1 MTEYPAGTS
10 PQPPRGQQEGTFQQG
25 KEAAREVAATAREQT
40 GVVAGEAREQTRQ
53 AVEQIREQARAQA
66 RHQSERAAQG
76 IRQWAD
82 ELAAMNDGA
91 KPDSQVAG
99 VVRQVADGGRRAAD
113 YLEQNGLA
121 GVVSEVQDFARRK
134 PAVFLAGALA
144 AGFLVGRIAKATSGP
159 QHDERRSPD
168 PAPNA
173 FTGGT
178 YPAGPT
184 PYAEPGSTT
193 YTEPG
198 PTTYAEPGSAP
209 YTAPGSAGSVPYTE
223 PGAPG
228 TGSYGG
234 PDPEGSGDP
243 TRPVTPPGSAT
254 PPPPGRAGDLP

>member
-10 PQPPRGQQEGTFQQG
+10 PQPPRVQQEGTFQQG

-113 YLEQNGLA
+113 YLEQHGLA

-159 QHDERRSPD
+159 QQDERRSPE

-193 YTEPG
+193 YTE
-198 PTTYAEPGSAP
+198 TGSAP
-209 YTAPGSAGSVPYTE
+209 YAAPGSAPYTE

-228 TGSYGG
+228 TGPYGE
-234 PDPEGSGDP
+234 PDLEGSGDP
-243 TRPVTPPGSAT
+243 TRPVPPPGTAT
-254 PPPPGRAGDLP
+254 PPPGRAGDLP